1 MLAWFAA
8 GHAGDANEL
17 SARSKSM
24 LKISDYL
31 RHAEEC
37 EALAKTARTP
47 EEAESLR
54 QMAAPWR
61 KLAETGD
68 REIRCLE
75 RVKELEPKDRLLAN
89 G

>member
-1 MLAWFAA
+1 
-8 GHAGDANEL
+8 
-17 SARSKSM
+17 M

-31 RHAEEC
+31 KHAEQC

-61 KLAETGD
+61 KLAEAAD
-68 REIRCLE
+68 REVRRSE
-75 RVKELEPKDRLLAN
+75 RLKGSEPKDRLLAN

>member
-1 MLAWFAA
+1 
-8 GHAGDANEL
+8 
-17 SARSKSM
+17 M

-31 RHAEEC
+31 KHAEQC

-61 KLAETGD
+61 KLAEAGD
-68 REIRCLE
+68 REVRRSE
-75 RVKELEPKDRLLAN
+75 RLKESEPKDRLLAN